1 MNAAAV
7 DVNWLVVS
15 PALTLLI
22 TAAIALLY
30 GLGERDSRAGAGIS
44 LVGLAFAGILNLTIT
59 LNDVPGGL
67 SGFNGRYLADGMATA
82 FNFVIL
88 AGLLLAILISWNY
101 LRRSGDLEQPEY
113 YPLMLLAATGAM
125 VMAAAGDVIT
135 MVLGLEIMSLAV
147 YVLTAW
153 RPGRRPAARQS
164 QEAGM
169 KYFLLGATG
178 SAIFIY
184 GIALTYGA
192 TGAFSYQAIAA
203 AATGPDFAQPV
214 LLAIGGLMLLVGL
227 AFKAAIFPFHQ
238 WAPDAYTG
246 APTPVAAF
254 MSVVVKTAAFAAL
267 LRMAAEFLPLA
278 SPALFEIFAWLVG
291 ITMVVGNFSALT
303 QNGIKRMLAWSS
315 VAHAGYLGLA
325 VLSAGDAGISAATY
339 YLLAYTLMTAGAFA
353 VLARVTDAEDG
364 GDTLQHLAGLGRR
377 KPALAFG
384 LTVFMLSLGGIPPLA
399 GFAGKF
405 LVFSS
410 AIAAGHTVL
419 AVIGILTSAVALFYY
434 FRVVRY
440 VYFEPSSEM
449 PLPENRDRAGSLA
462 VGLAAFGI
470 VILGAFPFLF

>member
-1 MNAAAV
+1 MNAA
-7 DVNWLVVS
+7 DINVNWLVLS

-22 TAAIALLY
+22 TAAIALMY
-30 GLGERDSRAGAGIS
+30 GLGDRDSRAGAGIA
-44 LVGLAFAGILNLTIT
+44 LVGAVFAGILNYSLFRADDT
-59 LNDVPGGL
+59 
-67 SGFNGRYLADGMATA
+67 SAFNGRFLADGMATSI
-82 FNFVIL
+82 NFVIL
-88 AGLLLAILISWNY
+88 AGLALAVLISWNY
-101 LRRSGDLEQPEY
+101 LRRGDLEQPEY

-125 VMAAAGDVIT
+125 VMTAAGDVIT

-153 RPGRRPAARQS
+153 RPGRTAAARNS

-178 SAIFIY
+178 SAVFIY

-192 TGAFSYQAIAA
+192 TGSFSYAGIAA
-203 AATGPDFAQPV
+203 AAQDPAFSQPLLLGIGALFLFA
-214 LLAIGGLMLLVGL
+214 GLG
-227 AFKAAIFPFHQ
+227 FKAAIFPFHQ
-238 WAPDAYTG
+238 WAADAYTG
-246 APTPVAAF
+246 APTPVTAF

-267 LRMAAEFLPLA
+267 LRMAAQFLPLS
-278 SPALFEIFAWLVG
+278 SPALFEIIAWLVG
-291 ITMVVGNFSALT
+291 LTMVIGNFSALA

-325 VLSAGDAGISAATY
+325 VLAAGESGIQAATF

-377 KPALAFG
+377 RPALALG
-384 LTVFMLSLGGIPPLA
+384 LTLFMLSLGGIPPLA

-405 LVFSS
+405 LVFSA
-410 AIAAGHTVL
+410 AIQAGWIVL
-419 AVIGILTSAVALFYY
+419 AAVGILTSAVALYYY

-440 VYFEPSSEM
+440 IYFEPSSELA
-449 PLPENRDRAGSLA
+449 LPEARDRAGGLA
-462 VGLAAFGI
+462 VALAAAGI
-470 VILGAFPFLF
+470 VVLGAFPFLF